1 MKQFDTI
8 TKNFGGNSFFIRP
21 FGAFDASRITGEL
34 SATLIPLISG
44 LLPAVSNANDVD
56 DLKDVNIDYDR
67 LGPSLASSFSSLD
80 GEKLEH
86 LLRLLL
92 VDKNNISVRI
102 GGETEVQALTYD
114 IANDIFAGDLQDMF
128 FQETRRPIWRSK
140 VNPESDYERFGELDL
155 SAFNEIEL
163 RLYCMI
169 KAGIASKEELENCYT
184 LDEALKLYA
193 LFRMDQDIEYGHSL
207 DLKDDRR

>member
-128 FQETRRPIWRSK
+128 MLAVEVIK
-140 VNPESDYERFGELDL
+140 VNFNGFSRNSPTDLAQQSQSRKRLRTVWRARPECVQRD
-155 SAFNEIEL
+155 
-163 RLYCMI
+163 
-169 KAGIASKEELENCYT
+169 
-184 LDEALKLYA
+184 
-193 LFRMDQDIEYGHSL
+193 
-207 DLKDDRR
+207 